1 MKHFGRTGLEDTG
14 HSILSPTDL
23 RALFCVTPDANM
35 KICLRARDPLGEKK
49 EIGYGD
55 QAAGRLQGINSQAGE

>member
-1 MKHFGRTGLEDTG
+1 
-14 HSILSPTDL
+14 
-23 RALFCVTPDANM
+23 M